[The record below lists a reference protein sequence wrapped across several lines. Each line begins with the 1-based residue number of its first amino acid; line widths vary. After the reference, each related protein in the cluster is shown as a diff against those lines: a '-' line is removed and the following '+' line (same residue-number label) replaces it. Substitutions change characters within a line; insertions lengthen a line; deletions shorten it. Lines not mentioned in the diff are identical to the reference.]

1 MIYHCFMLQIL
12 CALKY
17 LHSKHIVHCDLKPE
31 NVLLSSDANL
41 FPRIKLCDFGFAR
54 IIGES
59 SFRRSIVGTPAYLG
73 MLATLIYMHIHIAIV
88 ITCIIKTCQW
98 LSHNAFCI
106 NFWKVSLASYH
117 ISILKIEEQ
126 KWRSSFFCYVLMTL
140 VIPCMQFLQ
149 KLTLVWHTVMYI
161 IKDEL
166 RNSCIYGEIVVVIQT
181 SCMVII
187 LYYDMIAAPEVL
199 KEKGYNRSLD
209 MWSCGVIIYV
219 R

>member
-1 MIYHCFMLQIL
+1 
-12 CALKY
+12 
-17 LHSKHIVHCDLKPE
+17 
-31 NVLLSSDANL
+31 
-41 FPRIKLCDFGFAR
+41 
-54 IIGES
+54 
-59 SFRRSIVGTPAYLG
+59 
-73 MLATLIYMHIHIAIV
+73 
-88 ITCIIKTCQW
+88 
-98 LSHNAFCI
+98 
-106 NFWKVSLASYH
+106 
-117 ISILKIEEQ
+117 
-126 KWRSSFFCYVLMTL
+126 MTL

-166 RNSCIYGEIVVVIQT
+166 RNSCVYGEIVVVIQT